1 MSKAYL
7 VAYNTLQTLGW
18 TYLLIQMVGH
28 LSSGGKIETLYENT
42 RLTLQ
47 IFQTG
52 AILEILH
59 AMFGLVR
66 SSVQVTTQ
74 QVFSRYT

>member
-1 MSKAYL
+1 MIKAYL

-18 TYLLIQMVGH
+18 TYLLMQMVGH

-74 QVFSRYT
+74 QVFSR

>member
-18 TYLLIQMVGH
+18 TYLLMQMVGH

-59 AMFGLVR
+59 ALFGLVR

-74 QVFSRYT
+74 QVFSR

>member
-18 TYLLIQMVGH
+18 TYLLMQMVGH

-74 QVFSRYT
+74 QVFSR